1 MEVIDGPY
9 ERNVTLSWTLPTEGG
24 GGISVLRPVD
34 RFTVQVRETKEGES
48 YRDVVHVRSNVTT
61 AVVEGL
67 DPGREYEVRVV
78 SSNEAG
84 QTPSDA
90 ILINTTA
97 TGRQS

>member
-61 AVVEGL
+61 AVVKDL
-67 DPGREYEVRVV
+67 YPGREYEVRVV

>member
-9 ERNVTLSWTLPTEGG
+9 ERNVTLSWTLPNEGG
-24 GGISVLRPVD
+24 GGISVVRPVD
-34 RFTVQVRETKEGES
+34 EFIVQVRETREGGN
-48 YRDVVHVRSNVTT
+48 YRNVVHVRRNVTT
-61 AVVEGL
+61 VVMEGL

-78 SSNEAG
+78 STNEAG
-84 QTPSDA
+84 QTPSDV

>member
-1 MEVIDGPY
+1 MEVINGPY

-34 RFTVQVRETKEGES
+34 EFIVQVRDTREGES
-48 YRDVVHVRSNVTT
+48 YRNVMCVRSNVTT
-61 AVVEGL
+61 VVVEGL
-67 DPGREYEVRVV
+67 DPGTEYEVRVV
-78 SSNEAG
+78 STNEAG
-84 QTPSDA
+84 QTPSDV

>member
-9 ERNVTLSWTLPTEGG
+9 ERNVTLSWALSAEGG

-34 RFTVQVRETKEGES
+34 RFIVQVRETGEGES
-48 YRDVVHVRSNVTT
+48 YRDVLHVRSNVTT
-61 AVVEGL
+61 AIVEGL

-90 ILINTTA
+90 IVINTTA